1 MVNQGAITQCLPTA
15 PLPICDSRQNPRVLV
30 SEPRVWE
37 EGNTPHRAILSSP
50 HSLVCFSA
58 PRCPRWSCAGQNW
71 QKGSSTLRESR
82 EPQLT
87 APYPHSCL
95 IVGLPAAKPSPET
108 KAGE

>member
-37 EGNTPHRAILSSP
+37 EGNTPPPLGRPLFSPLPGMFLSP
-50 HSLVCFSA
+50 H
-58 PRCPRWSCAGQNW
+58 CPRWSCAGQNW

-87 APYPHSCL
+87 APYPHPCL
-95 IVGLPAAKPSPET
+95 IPGLPAAKPSPET
-108 KAGE
+108 